1 VSPENVVHLMAERLV
16 DRSAD
21 LRILSGENMA
31 PALPGPHHPRNVRI
45 LPPSRDFH

>member
-1 VSPENVVHLMAERLV
+1 MAEKLV

-21 LRILSGENMA
+21 LRILSGETIA
-31 PALPGPHHPRNVRI
+31 PVAHGARHPRNIRI